1 MFNLFKFS
9 NCEQDVILTNFYH
22 LSSPTDESRKQH
34 AKKVKA
40 AIESM
45 GDKYCLSKFVKK
57 GSHKLK

>member
-1 MFNLFKFS
+1 MFGLFRSHDCDEDFT
-9 NCEQDVILTNFYH
+9 LTNFYN
-22 LSSPTDESRKQH
+22 LSSPSEESKKQH

-40 AIESM
+40 CIESM